1 MHRIDRRTML
11 ARLGA
16 SGALAL
22 APSIA
27 RGAAG
32 RGVVVGGGVGGAPP
46 AKYLKRFDPALDVT
60 LVEPAAR
67 FYTCPFSNLVLGGL
81 RDMAS
86 IGHGYDE
93 LVSRYGVTHVRV
105 SAEAI
110 DTAAKTVTVS
120 GGEKLEYD
128 RLLLSP
134 GIDIKWGALAGYDMA
149 AAEKAPHAWKAGAQT
164 ELLRRQL
171 EAMEDGG
178 VFVLVAPENPFRCPP
193 GPYERACMVAH
204 YFKTHKTRS
213 KVLILDAKD
222 RFSKQPLFM
231 QGWQQVYGDMIEWVP
246 ISKDGKVVRVDANA
260 REVETEFGTRH
271 KAAVLNVVPPQKAG
285 NIAAAAGLVDEAG
298 WAPVEPRTFES
309 TLAPDVYVV
318 GDASIAAPMPK
329 SGFCANSQGKVA
341 AAAIVASLAGREAP
355 QPSWANTCYSTIAPD
370 YGISVAGVYAIAEGK
385 IVQVP
390 GSGGVSPM
398 DASAEFRKL
407 EAEYAVGWYESIAS
421 DTWGTA

>member
-1 MHRIDRRTML
+1 V
-11 ARLGA
+11 
-16 SGALAL
+16 
-22 APSIA
+22 
-27 RGAAG
+27 
-32 RGVVVGGGVGGAPP
+32 VVVGGGFGGATA

-81 RDMAS
+81 RDMAT

-93 LVSRYGVTHVRV
+93 LVSRYGITHVRV

-110 DTAAKTVTVS
+110 DTTAKTVTVS

-193 GPYERACMVAH
+193 GPYERASMVAH
-204 YFKTHKTRS
+204 YFKTHKPRS

-222 RFSKQPLFM
+222 RFSKQELFV
-231 QGWQQVYGDMIEWVP
+231 QGWQEVYGDMIEWVP
-246 ISKDGKVVRVDANA
+246 VSMDGKVVRVDANA

-298 WAPVEPRTFES
+298 WAPIQPRTFES

-355 QPSWANTCYSTIAPD
+355 EPSWANTCYSTIAPD
-370 YGISVAGVYAIAEGK
+370 YGISVAGVYAVAEGK

-407 EAEYAVGWYESIAS
+407 EAEYAVGWYESVAS